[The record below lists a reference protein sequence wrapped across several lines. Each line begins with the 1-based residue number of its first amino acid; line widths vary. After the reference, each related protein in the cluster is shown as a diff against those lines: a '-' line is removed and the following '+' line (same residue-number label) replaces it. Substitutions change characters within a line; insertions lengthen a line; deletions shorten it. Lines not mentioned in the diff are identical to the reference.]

1 MKKVFEFKDL
11 NNMKLK
17 NQLYL
22 TYVFL
27 LVSSILII
35 STVYYKK
42 SYNITIKNIEKSSL
56 SLVRNNNSVIDIK
69 LNNILESSEAITL
82 DHDLF
87 NIVSNLEKRNN
98 YELLSDDK
106 SINNIL
112 FKYFNFSYI
121 YSTHIITPYYNFGSS
136 KIPIKNNFYKNSIG
150 YNIAN
155 GSDGSLV
162 WIPTYKFSEFYNFKE
177 LENIDLDY
185 EYLFSAVK
193 VLNNLDSENLKFNNE
208 NINKEKNVLLINFKP
223 DIFND
228 ILSNELQYNNSKYY
242 IVSNE
247 GDVIYSIDRSEW
259 SKKNKAEWIRN
270 IENDSGIIRTKI
282 DHEKY
287 LVCYSVLESTGWI
300 SAIVIPVKSIL
311 SEFNDLGL
319 FILILSIMVVIIGCV
334 FANIISKT
342 VTKPIEK
349 LIESIKEMGKGNF
362 SNKIEIEGN
371 CEITNLIT
379 KFNEM
384 DDKIVK
390 LIDEN
395 YLTKIREKEATIM
408 SLNIQLNPHFL
419 YNTLNII
426 NWIAIE
432 NEQNEIS
439 KIIVSLSSMLQY
451 TAHNNEE
458 CCEFER
464 DFEWLKRYIYIMQI
478 RFEDKFEVNY
488 NIDRELMNYKVPKLF
503 LQPFVENSIIHGFSS
518 SEHKGI
524 LEVSGYIDKD
534 REKVCFCVYDNG
546 KGIEKERIYYIIREN
561 KERIGISNVNNRI
574 KLIYGEKY
582 GVKIYSKLN
591 SGTHIYIYLPL
602 FMNESKKSP
611 LI

>member
-1 MKKVFEFKDL
+1 MKKVFRFKQF

-17 NQLYL
+17 NQLYI

-27 LVSSILII
+27 LISSILII
-35 STVYYKK
+35 SSVYYRT
-42 SYNITIKNIEKSSL
+42 SYNITLKNIENASL
-56 SLVRNNNSVIDIK
+56 NLVKNNNLLIDIK
-69 LNNILESSEAITL
+69 LNTIIESADAITL
-82 DHDLF
+82 DDDLF
-87 NIVSNLEKRNN
+87 NIVSNLENRNS
-98 YELLSDDK
+98 YELLSYDK
-106 SINNIL
+106 IINNIL
-112 FKYFNFSYI
+112 FKYFNFSDI
-121 YSTHIITPYYNFGSS
+121 YSTHIITPYYNFGSD
-136 KIPIKNNFYKNSIG
+136 KIPIKSDFYRSSMF
-150 YNIAN
+150 YDIAN
-155 GSDGSLV
+155 KNNGSIA
-162 WIPTYKFSEFYNFKE
+162 WIPTYKFSEVYEFNE
-177 LENIDLDY
+177 LENVLLDY

-193 VLNNLDSENLKFNNE
+193 VLNNLDIQNLKFNNS
-208 NINKEKNVLLINFKP
+208 NINTEKNILVINFKP
-223 DIFND
+223 DIFNYIFNENLQYKNSNYY
-228 ILSNELQYNNSKYY
+228 ILSNDGEIVYSNDELDLG
-242 IVSNE
+242 NE
-247 GDVIYSIDRSEW
+247 YKE
-259 SKKNKAEWIRN
+259 EWISSVDN
-270 IENDSGIIRTKI
+270 KNGIIRTEMHGK
-282 DHEKY
+282 KY
-287 LVCYSVLESTGWI
+287 LVCYSKLESTGWI
-300 SAIVIPVKSIL
+300 SAIVIPVSEIL
-311 SEFNDLGL
+311 SEFNDLGV

-362 SNKIEIEGN
+362 SNKIEIKGN
-371 CEITNLIT
+371 CEIINLIT

-419 YNTLNII
+419 YNTLNVI

-451 TAHNNEE
+451 TAYNNEE

-464 DFEWLKRYIYIMQI
+464 DFEWLKRYVYIMQI
-478 RFEDKFEVNY
+478 RFEDKFDVKY
-488 NIDRELMNYKVPKLF
+488 NIDSKLMNYKVPKLF

-518 SEHKGI
+518 SEYKGI

-534 REKVCFCVYDNG
+534 RGRICFCVYDNG
-546 KGIEKERIYYIIREN
+546 KGMEKEKIDYIIREN

-591 SGTHIYIYLPL
+591 CGTYIYIYLPL
-602 FMNESKKSP
+602 VMEESKKSP